1 MEQIQ
6 IKLEN
11 YQKEHPAPHKRAFYV
26 NETAKFLNKPFL
38 QILGLTK
45 KMSPDQI
52 NDLLLKAKS
61 WNVNSQALWYKLRKE
76 I

>member
-6 IKLEN
+6 INLEN
-11 YQKEHPAPHKRAFYV
+11 YQKKGAAPHKRAFYV

-45 KMSPDQI
+45 KMSPNQI

-61 WNVNSQALWYKLRKE
+61 WDVNSQALWYKLRKE